1 MAKVFEEEGSFRN
14 AQNTVWA
21 VKKSLPQL
29 GYRLAESGRER
40 VGHAVVQGA
49 RRLRSDQLASNG
61 KNRKQVKDETW
72 IWVSLQPYE
81 IEHSHKDVGS
91 REGEFGY
98 SFAIVRRNG

>member
-1 MAKVFEEEGSFRN
+1 MANVFEEEGSFRN
-14 AQNTVWA
+14 AQNEKVWA

-40 VGHAVVQGA
+40 VGHAAAQGA

-81 IEHSHKDVGS
+81 IEI
-91 REGEFGY
+91 GEFGY

>member
-1 MAKVFEEEGSFRN
+1 MANVFEEEGSFRN
-14 AQNTVWA
+14 AQNTVSA

-40 VGHAVVQGA
+40 VGHAVAQGA
-49 RRLRSDQLASNG
+49 RRLWSDQLASNG
-61 KNRKQVKDETW
+61 KNRKQVKDERW

-81 IEHSHKDVGS
+81 IEI
-91 REGEFGY
+91 GEFGY

>member
-1 MAKVFEEEGSFRN
+1 MANVFEEERSFRN

-29 GYRLAESGRER
+29 GYLLAESGRER
-40 VGHAVVQGA
+40 VGRAVAQGA
-49 RRLRSDQLASNG
+49 RRLWSDQLASNG

-72 IWVSLQPYE
+72 IWVSLQPSE
-81 IEHSHKDVGS
+81 IEI
-91 REGEFGY
+91 GEFGY

>member
-1 MAKVFEEEGSFRN
+1 MANVFEEEGRFRN
-14 AQNTVWA
+14 AQNTVWC

-40 VGHAVVQGA
+40 VGHAVAQGA
-49 RRLRSDQLASNG
+49 RRLWSDQLASNG

-81 IEHSHKDVGS
+81 IEI
-91 REGEFGY
+91 GEFGY

>member
-40 VGHAVVQGA
+40 VGHAAAQGA
-49 RRLRSDQLASNG
+49 QRLRSDQLASNG

-81 IEHSHKDVGS
+81 IEI
-91 REGEFGY
+91 GEFGY